1 MENPIME
8 KKELQPVKDYN
19 QDKFT
24 KRILFKSGESVVFVL
39 NFMPGQELPTHQH
52 PGTALF
58 LLVLDGSGTVTVNGE
73 ESLLIK
79 DDVISC
85 DGDEHF
91 SFRNTGSTPTSLYV
105 VLSKIPNEEYA
116 QNV

>member
-1 MENPIME
+1 MGVFLME
-8 KKELQPVKDYN
+8 KKELQSVKDYN

-52 PGTALF
+52 PGTAVF
-58 LLVLDGSGTVTVNGE
+58 ILVLDGSGTVTVNGE
-73 ESLLIK
+73 ESILVK

-85 DGDEHF
+85 EGDEQF
-91 SFRNTGSTPTSLYV
+91 SFSNTGSTPTSLYV
-105 VLSKIPNEEYA
+105 VLSKIPDERYA
-116 QNV
+116 QDL

>member
-1 MENPIME
+1 ME
-8 KKELQPVKDYN
+8 KKELLSVKAYD

-52 PGTALF
+52 PGTAVF
-58 LLVLDGSGTVTVNGE
+58 ILVLNGSGTVTVDGE
-73 ESLLIK
+73 ESIVVQ

-85 DGDEHF
+85 NGDEHF
-91 SFRNTGSTPTSLYV
+91 SFKNTGSIPTSLYV
-105 VLSKIPNEEYA
+105 VLSKIPDERYVQE
-116 QNV
+116 V

>member
-1 MENPIME
+1 ME
-8 KKELQPVKDYN
+8 KKELQTVKDYN

-58 LLVLDGSGTVTVNGE
+58 ILVLDGSGTVTIDGE
-73 ESLLIK
+73 ESVLIK

-85 DGDEHF
+85 EGDEHF
-91 SFRNTGSTPTSLYV
+91 SFKNTGVTPTSLYV
-105 VLSKIPNEEYA
+105 VLSKIPNDKYA
-116 QNV
+116 QDI

>member
-1 MENPIME
+1 MESSIME
-8 KKELQPVKDYN
+8 KKELQLAKEYN

-52 PGTALF
+52 PGTAVF
-58 LLVLDGSGTVTVNGE
+58 ILVLEGTGTVTVNGE
-73 ESLLIK
+73 ESFLIK

-85 DGDEHF
+85 EGDEQF
-91 SFRNTGSTPTSLYV
+91 SFKNTGSTPTSLYV
-105 VLSKIPNEEYA
+105 VLSKIPNEDYA

>member
-1 MENPIME
+1 MESSTME
-8 KKELQPVKDYN
+8 KKELQLAKEYN

-52 PGTALF
+52 PGTAVF
-58 LLVLDGSGTVTVNGE
+58 ILVLEGTGTVTVNGE
-73 ESLLIK
+73 ESFLIK

-85 DGDEHF
+85 EGDEHF
-91 SFRNTGSTPTSLYV
+91 SFKNTGSTPTSLYV
-105 VLSKIPNEEYA
+105 VLSKIPNEDYA